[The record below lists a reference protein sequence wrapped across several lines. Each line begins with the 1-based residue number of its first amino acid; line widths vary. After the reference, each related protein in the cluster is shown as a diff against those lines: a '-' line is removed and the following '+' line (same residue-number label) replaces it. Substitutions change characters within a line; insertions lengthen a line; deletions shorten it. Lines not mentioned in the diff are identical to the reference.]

1 MRCTSP
7 GGAVPLLDAAGKD
20 GTKLFY
26 SLHRGSVLDR
36 YVFRVEQCSNVQCS
50 RLNNKNNRRVVKVC
64 C

>member
-36 YVFRVEQCSNVQCS
+36 YVFGLSNVQCS

>member
-1 MRCTSP
+1 MLVTCTAMRCTSP

-36 YVFRVEQCSNVQCS
+36 YVFRVEQCAVF
-50 RLNNKNNRRVVKVC
+50 KIK
-64 C
+64 